1 MEDTSNIPSIG
12 RYIYLETRLINGIL
26 ICRPGYMGNRT
37 SINLVSKARRPS
49 CLFTSEQNKMAFT
62 RLSEDEL
69 AEFLTKTEQKEI
81 NKNTHNILLDGCYL
95 FFGKYMPEKFVFIS

>member
-1 MEDTSNIPSIG
+1 
-12 RYIYLETRLINGIL
+12 
-26 ICRPGYMGNRT
+26 MGNRT

-49 CLFTSEQNKMAFT
+49 CLFTSEHKKKKAFT

-69 AEFLTKTEQKEI
+69 AEFLTKTERKEI

-95 FFGKYMPEKFVFIS
+95 FFGEYMQEKLVFIS